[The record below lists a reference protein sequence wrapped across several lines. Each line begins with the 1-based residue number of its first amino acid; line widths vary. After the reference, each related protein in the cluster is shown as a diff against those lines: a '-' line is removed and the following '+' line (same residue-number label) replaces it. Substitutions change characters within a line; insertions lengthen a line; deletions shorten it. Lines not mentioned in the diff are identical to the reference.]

1 MDSFLF
7 LLVSEI
13 EIVMLLPR
21 LPKWILYMAGDW
33 DSYCAVSI
41 RLFDPSHKSLA
52 SAHINRILWRLGKSV
67 AFYEKYFMDA
77 SNCLGTQRVVR
88 RAKKCG

>member
-52 SAHINRILWRLGKSV
+52 SAHINRILWRLGK
-67 AFYEKYFMDA
+67 K
-77 SNCLGTQRVVR
+77 R
-88 RAKKCG
+88 RFL